1 MVDANRH
8 VLSLTPEDL
17 DVSVSIEYTNSP
29 DEPSAAAL
37 LKMAEAD
44 EGKWYSYRLSFMST
58 YCHYE

>member
-1 MVDANRH
+1 MCNYTNKH

-17 DVSVSIEYTNSP
+17 DISVSIEYKNGP

-44 EGKWYSYRLSFMST
+44 EGKRY
-58 YCHYE
+58 